1 MTKAVR
7 YIIFPLIIWAYLFG
21 SSGFIV
27 HNCYMSDS
35 CFVSNSI
42 LNAWNNFMFSD
53 CDYSQPSEE
62 SEQEENNQES
72 FPIFDQAKG
81 QCTESVHTLDSYQYQ
96 NQSNTDIQ
104 HLTAS
109 TDFRSQN
116 DLLNLIL
123 EDNHYPLYGT
133 NQSLYSVRCSLD
145 KLCIFLI

>member
-35 CFVSNSI
+35 CLVSNSMF
-42 LNAWNNFMFSD
+42 NAWNNFMFSD

-62 SEQEENNQES
+62 SEQEENNQGN

-81 QCTESVHTLDSYQYQ
+81 QCTESVHTMDSYQHQ
-96 NQSNTDIQ
+96 NQSNTDMQ
-104 HLTAS
+104 HLIVK
-109 TDFRSQN
+109 TDIRCDD
-116 DLLNLIL
+116 DLLYQVS
-123 EDNHYPLYGT
+123 EKNHHLLYGT
-133 NQSLYSVRCSLD
+133 NQSLHSVRFSLD